1 MSNKEKETA
10 EYFCSWNPDAY
21 IGGGTKT
28 VSADFFTADEGYNRA
43 DIEDIRALAPGQ
55 ALILD
60 NDNHVIIRTK

>member
-1 MSNKEKETA
+1 MSNKEKETP

-28 VSADFFTADEGYNRA
+28 VGADYFTEAEGYDRD
-43 DIEDIRALAPGQ
+43 DIAGIRALTPGQ